1 MRFYFVVGLVT
12 FVVGLVTAVIWVSAT
27 VCAILAGVQGTT
39 HAFVA
44 WALIAVTA
52 FVSCR
57 LAGSKLKEK
66 LDQRDKQE
74 KEARKDV
81 P

>member
-12 FVVGLVTAVIWVSAT
+12 AVVWVSAA
-27 VCAILAGVQGTT
+27 VCAILAGVQGTA
-39 HAFVA
+39 HAFAA
-44 WALIAVTA
+44 WILVAVTA
-52 FVSCR
+52 FVSCS

-74 KEARKDV
+74 KETRKDV